1 MKFEMT
7 FLIKNKIEKKKLVN
21 FGPSA
26 SWVKQSCHLL
36 DYRLSL
42 FLFCWGWGGCLK
54 SRCTSCFVIIIK
66 PNMFTSVVKWVIRSL
81 FKK

>member
-21 FGPSA
+21 FGPNA
-26 SWVKQSCHLL
+26 SWVKQSCYLL

-42 FLFCWGWGGCLK
+42 SFLLGLGW
-54 SRCTSCFVIIIK
+54 
-66 PNMFTSVVKWVIRSL
+66 L
-81 FKK
+81 FKNRGVQVALL